1 MLNKYKNTIRG
12 NDTKVYLGL
21 VFSKFL
27 MQTVP
32 LDNDK
37 TFQKNGFQW
46 LHWLHFGVHGERS
59 VGRTERIWLVTLG
72 KLHPWP
78 VTKRLQHIARW
89 HVVLNDFKQKL
100 TFTVNEFN
108 IVGWVCWP
116 KIPDVSVFTAICVS
130 LLPST
135 FSLFVFFLVS
145 DPCTFF
151 AAFCCLAKSCFPM
164 GLNTFSVAETPTDL
178 PGIQFAEFAGNQY
191 DEYELIYVW
200 ITSGSCGSDLKL
212 SHFVHR
218 SYMECCTWGE
228 PYHNWSMVFQSFPK
242 CFKWS
247 SFEMLRANHLI
258 DAILP
263 KGKCVLALS
272 SLMTKPQAK
281 LCSKLYGVLAKSIDC
296 LRWQGWFHILCD
308 LCVEIFMRARMVAG
322 AKTYLEMCAR
332 NYQYHKSTTPQLR
345 NEPIRHA

>member
-1 MLNKYKNTIRG
+1 MVRG
-12 NDTKVYLGL
+12 
-21 VFSKFL
+21 
-27 MQTVP
+27 
-32 LDNDK
+32 
-37 TFQKNGFQW
+37 
-46 LHWLHFGVHGERS
+46 RS

-78 VTKRLQHIARW
+78 ITKRLQHIARW

-108 IVGWVCWP
+108 IVRWVCWP
-116 KIPDVSVFTAICVS
+116 KIPDVSALTAICVS
-130 LLPST
+130 LPST

-151 AAFCCLAKSCFPM
+151 AALCCLAKSCFPM

-191 DEYELIYVW
+191 EFVW
-200 ITSGSCGSDLKL
+200 INIRMDHFDHFWIMWIGPETSLCSSFIHGVLHLEKTVSQLKHGVPKL
-212 SHFVHR
+212 SK
-218 SYMECCTWGE
+218 
-228 PYHNWSMVFQSFPK
+228 VFQMKF
-242 CFKWS
+242 
-247 SFEMLRANHLI
+247 LRNVTCK
-258 DAILP
+258 P
-263 KGKCVLALS
+263 SYPRYFTKGKCVLALS

>member
-1 MLNKYKNTIRG
+1 
-12 NDTKVYLGL
+12 
-21 VFSKFL
+21 

-37 TFQKNGFQW
+37 TCQKNAFQW
-46 LHWLHFGVHGERS
+46 LPWLHFSVHGERS

-78 VTKRLQHIARW
+78 ITKRLQHIARW

-108 IVGWVCWP
+108 TVRWVCWP
-116 KIPDVSVFTAICVS
+116 KIPDVSALTAICVLTLHIFFVCFLS
-130 LLPST
+130 GFGPLHLLCRFMLPRKVLLPYGTEHLFRRWDSNWSAWHSICRICWESIYIYIWINIRMDHFWIMWLGPET
-135 FSLFVFFLVS
+135 SSLCSSFIHGVLHLGGTVS
-145 DPCTFF
+145 QLKHGVP
-151 AAFCCLAKSCFPM
+151 
-164 GLNTFSVAETPTDL
+164 
-178 PGIQFAEFAGNQY
+178 
-191 DEYELIYVW
+191 
-200 ITSGSCGSDLKL
+200 KL
-212 SHFVHR
+212 SK
-218 SYMECCTWGE
+218 
-228 PYHNWSMVFQSFPK
+228 VFQIKF
-242 CFKWS
+242 
-247 SFEMLRANHLI
+247 LRNVTCKPSYRRYFA
-258 DAILP
+258 